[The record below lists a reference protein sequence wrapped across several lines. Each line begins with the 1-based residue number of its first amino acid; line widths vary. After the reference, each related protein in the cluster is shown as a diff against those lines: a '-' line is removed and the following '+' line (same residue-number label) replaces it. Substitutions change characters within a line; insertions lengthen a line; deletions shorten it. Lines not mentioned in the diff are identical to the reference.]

1 MRKKLFIL
9 FLLCQASVF
18 SQNTKT
24 PLDQPPSWAAS
35 AVWYQI
41 FVERFSN
48 GDQKNDP
55 GMEDIN
61 IPPLH
66 QIAPRNWSVTPWTFN
81 WFEQEDWAKATGKP
95 FMDNL
100 QYRRFG
106 GDLQGVLN
114 KLDYLKDL
122 GINALFI
129 NPLND
134 APSLHKYDARS
145 YHHIDVN
152 FGPDPVGDKRMI
164 ALENPADPATWKWT
178 SADKLFLK
186 LIEEAH
192 KRGIRVILDYSW
204 NHTGVMFWAWQDIL
218 KHQSASAYKDWY
230 DIISFDDP
238 YTPENEFKYR
248 GWVGIESLPEIKKV
262 NVTGKRENGHPYEG
276 DINPGAKQHIFAVT
290 KRWLAPDGDNKKGID
305 GFRMDVADQTGMIF
319 WRDWR
324 KFVRSIQPDAYLIG
338 EIWWEQWPD
347 VLMDPVPYT
356 RGDVFDAV
364 MFYQVYRPARYFF
377 AKTKFSIDAR
387 QFRDSIEL
395 QWNRLRPETRFA
407 MMNVSSSHDAP
418 RLLTDFY
425 NTNKYKFKALPRDD
439 SAYRTGRPDA
449 DTYRRLKL
457 YLVWLFTTVGAPQIW
472 NGEEMGMW
480 GEDDPDCRKP
490 LWWKEFSFQP
500 ETRNNY
506 QPGKK
511 EYDSVGFNQ
520 QQFDLYKLL
529 IRIRR
534 ANPVL
539 NNGKFEFL
547 VTEGQKLGFRRYNE
561 KVEITVLINTA
572 SGVQSFSL
580 PGCKNCKDLLSGK
593 IFNGP
598 VISLEPFTA
607 VILQAPATQQK
618 N

>member
-204 NHTGVMFWAWQDIL
+204 NQD
-218 KHQSASAYKDWY
+218 
-230 DIISFDDP
+230 
-238 YTPENEFKYR
+238 
-248 GWVGIESLPEIKKV
+248 
-262 NVTGKRENGHPYEG
+262 
-276 DINPGAKQHIFAVT
+276 
-290 KRWLAPDGDNKKGID
+290 
-305 GFRMDVADQTGMIF
+305 
-319 WRDWR
+319 R
-324 KFVRSIQPDAYLIG
+324 K
-338 EIWWEQWPD
+338 
-347 VLMDPVPYT
+347 
-356 RGDVFDAV
+356 
-364 MFYQVYRPARYFF
+364 
-377 AKTKFSIDAR
+377 
-387 QFRDSIEL
+387 
-395 QWNRLRPETRFA
+395 
-407 MMNVSSSHDAP
+407 
-418 RLLTDFY
+418 
-425 NTNKYKFKALPRDD
+425 
-439 SAYRTGRPDA
+439 
-449 DTYRRLKL
+449 
-457 YLVWLFTTVGAPQIW
+457 
-472 NGEEMGMW
+472 
-480 GEDDPDCRKP
+480 
-490 LWWKEFSFQP
+490 
-500 ETRNNY
+500 
-506 QPGKK
+506 
-511 EYDSVGFNQ
+511 SV
-520 QQFDLYKLL
+520 
-529 IRIRR
+529 
-534 ANPVL
+534 V
-539 NNGKFEFL
+539 
-547 VTEGQKLGFRRYNE
+547 
-561 KVEITVLINTA
+561 
-572 SGVQSFSL
+572 
-580 PGCKNCKDLLSGK
+580 
-593 IFNGP
+593 
-598 VISLEPFTA
+598 
-607 VILQAPATQQK
+607 
-618 N
+618 